1 MQSHPPLHETS
12 YCEEPGRP
20 GGLSLAVVANSLPL
34 ALAILWCLV
43 NAVVFSIPLFYATF
57 APSTPAAQPS
67 PAEDG
72 ATAGHTTVNALQGG
86 AVGTYAAVCLALIML
101 AACLAA
107 VACIGLGDGANVMPA
122 RFQGTVPC

>member
-1 MQSHPPLHETS
+1 MQSPPPVRETS
-12 YCEEPGRP
+12 NCEKPGRP

-43 NAVVFSIPLFYATF
+43 NAAVFSIPLFYATF
-57 APSTPAAQPS
+57 APSAPAPPPS

-72 ATAGHTTVNALQGG
+72 IAAGHTAVNALQGG
-86 AVGTYAAVCLALIML
+86 AVGIYTVACLALVTL
-101 AACLAA
+101 AACSAA
-107 VACIGLGDGANVMPA
+107 VACIGLGRGANVMLA